1 MEPVQGLKIRIIT
14 ERDLPSVVEI
24 DERITKREGVSS
36 DRRAASS
43 HFWTYYAPLSF
54 VCESKG
60 KIAGFLIG
68 TVGGPEFSLPMCGW
82 INIVGVDPEYQGQ
95 GVGKALV
102 KHFIDTCQKE
112 KIRARCLIPRR
123 TGRFEKM
130 LLALGFKHGELVDFV
145 RDPQ

>member
-14 ERDLPSVVEI
+14 EKDLPSVVEI

-43 HFWTYYAPLSF
+43 HFWTYYALCPLC
-54 VCESKG
+54 VNPRQDC
-60 KIAGFLIG
+60 GFLIG

-123 TGRFEKM
+123 TGVLRRCSWRSGLSTESW
-130 LLALGFKHGELVDFV
+130 
-145 RDPQ
+145 

>member
-1 MEPVQGLKIRIIT
+1 MEPVQGLQIRIIT
-14 ERDLPSVVEI
+14 DKDLPAIVEVDKKI
-24 DERITKREGVSS
+24 TGRERVSS
-36 DRRAASS
+36 DRPAASS

-54 VCESKG
+54 VAEVKG
-60 KIAGFLIG
+60 KVAGFVIG
-68 TVGGPEFSLPMCGW
+68 TIGGPELSLPMCGW

-102 KHFIDTCQKE
+102 EHFIDTCQKE
-112 KIRARCLIPRR
+112 RIRARCLILRR

>member
-1 MEPVQGLKIRIIT
+1 MELVQGLQIRTIT
-14 ERDLPSVVEI
+14 DKDLPAIVEV
-24 DERITKREGVSS
+24 DKRITGRERVSR
-36 DRRAASS
+36 DRAAASS
-43 HFWTYYAPLSF
+43 HFWTYYPPLSF
-54 VCESKG
+54 VGEFKG
-60 KIAGFLIG
+60 KVAGFVIG
-68 TVGGPEFSLPMCGW
+68 TIGGPELSLPMCAW

-102 KHFIDTCQKE
+102 EHFIDTCQKE